1 MKITQ
6 QQLRRIIKEELT
18 FLNEDETAG
27 TENSGRGRLEAVQ
40 SLQKIRSNLSR
51 STDVQTSAIGDILN
65 SLSRILGSVN
75 SSIPGLESYKNVN
88 TEYERKNLLSKLET
102 IK

>member
-1 MKITQ
+1 MNITQ
-6 QQLRRIIKEELT
+6 QQLRRIIKEELA

-40 SLQKIRSNLSR
+40 SLQKTSNSLLG
-51 STDVQTSAIGDILN
+51 STDAQTSAVGDILG

-75 SSIPGLESYKNVN
+75 SSIPGLESYKSVN
-88 TEYERKNLLSKLET
+88 TEYERKNLFANLEK